1 MGPLTLPP
9 AAPINIDANVLIY
22 SVERVQPY
30 VQALDPFWQDVG
42 AHQAQVLTS
51 QLTALEALVGPLKA
65 GDTTLEQ
72 LLRRALFSSPDLR
85 LVPVSLPVLERAAH
99 LRAALSSL
107 KTPDAIHAATALNE
121 GCALLV
127 TNDPGFR
134 QVPGL
139 NVTVLN
145 DLLTP

>member
-1 MGPLTLPP
+1 VGPLIVPTG
-9 AAPINIDANVLIY
+9 ASIYIDANVLIY

-30 VQALDPFWQDVG
+30 VQTLDPFWQDVS
-42 AHQAQVLTS
+42 AQQAQVLTS

-65 GDTTLEQ
+65 GDTALEKLFRQ
-72 LLRRALFSSPDLR
+72 ALFSSPDLR

-99 LRAALSSL
+99 LRATLPSL
-107 KTPDAIHAATALNE
+107 KTPDAIHAATALIE
-121 GCALLV
+121 GCVLLL

-134 QVPGL
+134 QVPDL
-139 NVTVLN
+139 NATVLS

>member
-1 MGPLTLPP
+1 MGPLTLP
-9 AAPINIDANVLIY
+9 AGASIYIDANVLIY

-30 VQALDPFWQDVG
+30 VQALDPFWQDVS
-42 AHQAQVLTS
+42 AQQAQAVTS
-51 QLTALEALVGPLKA
+51 QLTALEVLIGPLKA
-65 GDTTLEQ
+65 GDTALEQ
-72 LLRRALFSSPDLR
+72 LFRQALFSSSDLR
-85 LVPVSLPVLERAAH
+85 LVPVSLSVLERAAH

-107 KTPDAIHAATALNE
+107 KTPDAIHAATALIE

-139 NVTVLN
+139 NVTLLS
-145 DLLTP
+145 DLRIP